1 MLFYTNRDTKNCQN
15 TCIFIICIKYFRLIC
30 HNITKAG
37 TDVGKN
43 ASKLVVWKT
52 AEATREFIGNKIDE
66 KIVKSKLEPDLSL
79 RNVEEIINLPEK
91 R

>member
-1 MLFYTNRDTKNCQN
+1 MLFYTNRDKKNRQN
-15 TCIFIICIKYFRLIC
+15 TCIFIIRIKYFRQIC

-37 TDVGKN
+37 TDVGKT
-43 ASKLVVWKT
+43 ASKLVVQKT
-52 AEATREFIGNKIDE
+52 AEAIRQLIGNKIDE